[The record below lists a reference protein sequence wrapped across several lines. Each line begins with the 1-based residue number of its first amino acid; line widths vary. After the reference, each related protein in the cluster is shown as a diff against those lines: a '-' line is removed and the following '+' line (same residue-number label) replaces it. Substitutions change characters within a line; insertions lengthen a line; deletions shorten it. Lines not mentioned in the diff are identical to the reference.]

1 MQWFYE
7 TVIALLLFSVLLFCT
22 AIISSKYD
30 IETEILEE
38 SSVRKILPWATALKR
53 SMIGR
58 SFNGTR
64 PTLTLLTDL
73 FNSNIYSSQHFTNLI
88 KGKEVKGLIPLTT
101 KVWYLSI
108 QHRWSNHST
117 FIDFILQR
125 DYLCLDVEEASN
137 QLWHNHHSPF
147 RSSLHNKIKQFKT
160 DGLDHWKVAK
170 RLDEKNIWISRGNVF
185 CLLLPTQC

>member
-1 MQWFYE
+1 MIFLEDRARLDVLSIVSSWSFDALFVEIICNLPVSHTTIMQWFYE

-22 AIISSKYD
+22 AIISSKYI

-73 FNSNIYSSQHFTNLI
+73 FTSNIVSSQHFTNLM
-88 KGKEVKGLIPLTT
+88 KGEGSQRIDSFDHKRSVSISSTPMVKSFHRHRLYPTTGLSVSWCWGGFQTT
-101 KVWYLSI
+101 LAQPSFSLSVI
-108 QHRWSNHST
+108 
-117 FIDFILQR
+117 
-125 DYLCLDVEEASN
+125 
-137 QLWHNHHSPF
+137 SP
-147 RSSLHNKIKQFKT
+147 
-160 DGLDHWKVAK
+160 
-170 RLDEKNIWISRGNVF
+170 
-185 CLLLPTQC
+185 